1 MTQTR
6 KIAAIA
12 ESFHCAVVTHNFLGP
27 VLTAAA
33 VHLDTVI
40 PNFVVQEYILGDEDR
55 KWSGFSGV
63 LRRQKERG
71 VERKLM
77 GFEMTNRGIPRHGY
91 PLRVGSREVG
101 QVTSGTFAPFLKK
114 SIGLGYVSAEAARI
128 GQEIEVLIRGSAV
141 PGRIIRTP
149 FYKRPS

>member
-1 MTQTR
+1 MLLYGNDIDET
-6 KIAAIA
+6 
-12 ESFHCAVVTHNFLGP
+12 VTPLEAGLGFM
-27 VLTAAA
+27 VRLEKGE
-33 VHLDTVI
+33 
-40 PNFVVQEYILGDEDR
+40 FQG
-55 KWSGFSGV
+55 SGV

-77 GFEMTNRGIPRHGY
+77 GFEMTDRGIPRHGY